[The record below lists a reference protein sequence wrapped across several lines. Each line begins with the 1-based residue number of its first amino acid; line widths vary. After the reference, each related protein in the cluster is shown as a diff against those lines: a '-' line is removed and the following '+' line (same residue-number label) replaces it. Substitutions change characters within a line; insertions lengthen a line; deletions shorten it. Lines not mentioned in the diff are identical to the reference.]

1 MKNVVIIQARLTSTR
16 LPGKVLKKING
27 KSIIEII
34 NLRLK
39 LSQQIDKIILPY
51 QIIVKN
57 SKLKQHLDKLKIDYY
72 EGDELDVLGRYYYV
86 TKKYKADN
94 IIRITADCPLIDPNI
109 VDEVIKLHIKNKSHF
124 TSNVN
129 PPTFPDGLDVQV
141 STFKTLEDL
150 ENCKK
155 ALS

>member
-16 LPGKVLKKING
+16 LPGKVLEKING

-39 LSQQIDKIILPY
+39 RSQQIDKIVFAIPNN
-51 QIIVKN
+51 IKN

-72 EGDELDVLGRYYYV
+72 EGDELDVLGRYYYAA
-86 TKKYKADN
+86 KKYKADN

-109 VDEVIKLHIKNKSHF
+109 VDEVIKYINYKHF
-124 TSNVN
+124 FLFNSK
-129 PPTFPDGLDVQV
+129 
-141 STFKTLEDL
+141 KT
-150 ENCKK
+150 
-155 ALS
+155 